1 MFRLVLLF
9 GILATLLTACSSGK
23 TALHQGN
30 FDLAVKKASQRLNQ
44 PRGLF
49 KRGYETAPQ
58 VLKEAFR
65 HAYDQHQTV
74 IRRLTSAAPTDP
86 NQPVSFRWET
96 VFEEYVHLQTLTDN
110 ARRGFAP
117 RGFAPRG
124 LARQCPACAEW
135 LAAYPASYVDRQNE
149 VRELAAADRYQA
161 AEQAFTF
168 REENRL
174 AAKEAYQH
182 YQKAMN
188 WVPNYRQARAQ
199 SEAVLPFAIL
209 RVVVEPLSPTREINV
224 GKNRELQQLI
234 FQRIDRN
241 SKPSTFVQLY
251 LPTEQAG
258 DGFLIHQAVQMQVTG
273 YSPFDENKFS
283 SSTTIYSNQAYKV
296 GEKKINDSTK
306 VDIMEKVSGTL
317 TTHRLEI
324 RAGLDLRMRA
334 LDTQTGNVLWEEPL
348 WENRHWVTEWETFSG
363 DDRALNGNSLK
374 RADPFSPSRWQ
385 LYDSMRD
392 ELADDVARRLR
403 SKYARE

>member
-1 MFRLVLLF
+1 MIRLVLFFGLF
-9 GILATLLTACSSGK
+9 APLLTACSSGK

-65 HAYDQHQTV
+65 HAYDEHQTA
-74 IRRLTSAAPTDP
+74 IRRLSSAAPTDP
-86 NQPVSFRWET
+86 NQPPTFRWEK
-96 VFEEYVHLQTLTDN
+96 VFQEYTHLQTLTDN

-117 RGFAPRG
+117 RGFARP
-124 LARQCPACAEW
+124 CESCAEW
-135 LAAYPASYVDRQNE
+135 LAAYPASYADRQNE

-161 AEQAFTF
+161 AEQAFTY

-182 YQKAMN
+182 YQKAMT

-209 RVVVEPLSPTREINV
+209 RVVVEPLSPTGEISFRENQ
-224 GKNRELQQLI
+224 KLQQLI

-241 SKPSTFVQLY
+241 PKPSTFVQLY

-258 DGFLIHQAVQMQVTG
+258 DGFLIHQAIQMQVTS
-273 YSPFDENKFS
+273 YSPFNENTFT

-334 LDTQTGNVLWEEPL
+334 LDTQTGNVLWEEPV
-348 WENRHWVTEWETFSG
+348 WESRHWVTEWETFSG
-363 DDRALNGNSLK
+363 DERALNGNSLK

-392 ELADDVARRLR
+392 ELADDVARQLR